1 MRCLQERGTVVAALT
16 NPREGQPTGEA
27 QPTGGAVDASDGMAV
42 ARRPRAR
49 LLLALAVAAVVV
61 AADQATKQ
69 WALDRLSHGPI
80 HVIGPLDFEL
90 TRNTGSA
97 FSLLQG
103 QRVLLVL
110 VAVVVGAAL
119 LAFAARAHRP
129 ARAVEVGLIV
139 GGAAGNLVDRLAR
152 GDHGA
157 VVDFVALRVWPTFNL
172 ADSCIVVGCV
182 LLGWTLLRRG
192 AEA

>member
-1 MRCLQERGTVVAALT
+1 MQERRPVTALTGPLEDPAAEADQRTVVPA
-16 NPREGQPTGEA
+16 EGSRRATA
-27 QPTGGAVDASDGMAV
+27 
-42 ARRPRAR
+42 ARRRSR
-49 LLLALAVAAVVV
+49 LALALAVAAVVV

-69 WALDRLSHGPI
+69 WALDRLSRGPI

-90 TRNTGSA
+90 SRNTGSA

-103 QRVLLVL
+103 QRVLLAV
-110 VAVVVGAAL
+110 VALVVGAAL
-119 LAFAARAHRP
+119 LAFAARSLRP
-129 ARAVEVGLIV
+129 ARAVEVGLVV

-182 LLGWTLLRRG
+182 LLGWTLLRQG
-192 AEA
+192 TQA